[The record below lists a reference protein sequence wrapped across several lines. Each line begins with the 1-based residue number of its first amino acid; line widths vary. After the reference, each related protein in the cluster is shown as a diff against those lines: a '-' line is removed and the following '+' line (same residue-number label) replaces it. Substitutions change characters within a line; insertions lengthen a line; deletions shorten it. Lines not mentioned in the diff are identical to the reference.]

1 LPIDARTE
9 ERLSYVEMKV
19 ATLETRLAV
28 AENNIQNI
36 NEKLNKIESNTTW
49 LLRIIIGAIILAVL
63 GFVLTQG
70 ANLQLPNT

>member
-1 LPIDARTE
+1 LPIDTRTE

-70 ANLQLPNT
+70 ANLQMPNT